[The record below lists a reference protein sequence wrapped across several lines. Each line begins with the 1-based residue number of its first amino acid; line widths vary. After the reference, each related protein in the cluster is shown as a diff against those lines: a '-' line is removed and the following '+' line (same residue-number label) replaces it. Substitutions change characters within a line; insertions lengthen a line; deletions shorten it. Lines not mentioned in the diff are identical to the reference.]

1 MHGFDEILFENRNK
15 DYGAY
20 QLRKY
25 SHKYLVRAVILGYIC
40 FLLPI
45 IIMFVVF
52 NADLFLNKDSEKLVS
67 ADIIQLSD
75 LRDFNIPPPPTFP
88 PMKKM
93 LPPQTENVVID
104 STEEEKPQPKPEQ
117 KPILLPV
124 DSLADTKE
132 KGTSPKGNDPT
143 ANPDSTYYLTDVDE
157 MPMFV
162 AGELKQFISKNTHY
176 PEAARRARFQ
186 GSVIIQFRITKTG
199 DIQDVKI
206 INGVNPLLDREA
218 VRVIS
223 GLPRWRPAKRAG
235 RPVSIQSTISV
246 NFKI

>member
-1 MHGFDEILFENRNK
+1 MRGFDEILFENRNK
-15 DYGAY
+15 EYGAY
-20 QLRKY
+20 DLRKY
-25 SHKYLVRAVILGYIC
+25 SHKYLVRGVILGYVC

-45 IIMFVVF
+45 IIMFVVY
-52 NADLFLNKDSEKLVS
+52 NADLFLNRDSDKSVTAEIV
-67 ADIIQLSD
+67 QLSD
-75 LRDFNIPPPPTFP
+75 LKDFNIPPPPTFP

-93 LPPQTENVVID
+93 LPPKSENIVID
-104 STEEEKPQPKPEQ
+104 STKDETPKPKPEE

-124 DSLADTKE
+124 DSVADAKA

-143 ANPDSTYYLTDVDE
+143 ANPDSTYYLSDVDE

-176 PEAARRARFQ
+176 PEAARRTRLQ
-186 GSVIIQFRITKTG
+186 GSVVIQFMITKNG

-206 INGVNPLLDREA
+206 VSGVTPLLDREA

-223 GLPRWRPAKRAG
+223 ALPRWRPAKRAG